1 MKVFL
6 DTANLKEIKEAA
18 SMGFLDGV
26 TTNPSLVSKEGKKF
40 DTAIKEICEI
50 CRGPVSAEC
59 ISEKFEDLVDEGRR
73 LAKLASNVVVK
84 IPLTAD
90 GLKAVK
96 ALSSEGVKI
105 NVTLCFSAAQAMFAA
120 KAGAR
125 YISPFIGRLD
135 DVGHEGMQLVRDI
148 KTIYDHYEYP
158 TEIIV
163 ASIRHPL
170 HVLDAARVGAHIGT
184 MPFKVFEQLIKHPL
198 TDIGLVKFLEDAK
211 KIPK

>member
-6 DTANLKEIKEAA
+6 DTANLGEIKEAA
-18 SMGFLDGV
+18 AMGFLDGV
-26 TTNPSLVSKEGKKF
+26 TTNPSLVAKEGKKF
-40 DTAIKEICEI
+40 DDAIREICEI

-59 ISEKFEDLVDEGRR
+59 VSEKYDDLLTEGRR

-96 ALSSEGVKI
+96 ALASEGVRI

-135 DVGHEGMQLVRDI
+135 DVGHVGMDVVRDI
-148 KTIYDHYEYP
+148 CQIYRNYGFS
-158 TEIIV
+158 TEVIV
-163 ASIRHPL
+163 ASIRHPI
-170 HVLDAARVGAHIGT
+170 HVLEAARVGAHIGT
-184 MPFKVFEQLIKHPL
+184 MPYKVFEQLIRHPL
-198 TDIGLVKFLEDAK
+198 TDVGLAKFLEDYR